1 MSESQIPQEF
11 ADSPGFLFIQAAK
24 IIRRSVEEA
33 LNPMELHSYEY
44 GLLKVISVTGPL
56 PQQVFADRFSIDKTS
71 VVDIVKGLEKRD
83 LIYRK
88 RSDADR
94 RVKLLHLT
102 PRGNATV
109 TRATKRVHKAHK
121 EFLEPLSDEE
131 WGVTKKVI
139 LKLLMHHQI

>member
-1 MSESQIPQEF
+1 MSESQIPLEF
-11 ADSPGFLFIQAAK
+11 AESPGFLFIQAAK

-33 LNPMELHSYEY
+33 LAPMELHSYEY

-56 PQQVFADRFSIDKTS
+56 SQQVFADRFSIDKTT
-71 VVDIVKGLEKRD
+71 VVDIVKNLEKRD

-88 RSDADR
+88 RSDLDR

-109 TRATKRVHKAHK
+109 TRATKRVHKAHR
-121 EFLEPLSDEE
+121 EFIDPLSDEE
-131 WGVTKKVI
+131 WDLTKRVI
-139 LKLLMHHQI
+139 LKLLTRHQI